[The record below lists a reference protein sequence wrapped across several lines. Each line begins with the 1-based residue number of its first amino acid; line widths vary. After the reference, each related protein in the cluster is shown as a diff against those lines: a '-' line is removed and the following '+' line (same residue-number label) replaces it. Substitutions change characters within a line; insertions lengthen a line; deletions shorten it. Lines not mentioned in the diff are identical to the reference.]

1 MNLGGLD
8 FDDVIARVAETLGP
22 PSAVGDEESRAVW
35 LDRREECGVAL
46 EPAPDGWRLFA
57 WWGPFGGTHV
67 WSTFCL
73 APSPGV
79 PQCATPETAA
89 ARLLDELGWRHH
101 ASRLDPGFSPP
112 EVSRDA

>member
-1 MNLGGLD
+1 MAERGKELGVPELGAKCLD

-79 PQCATPETAA
+79 PPGRCRRSPCAVRKTA
-89 ARLLDELGWRHH
+89 
-101 ASRLDPGFSPP
+101 
-112 EVSRDA
+112 